1 MTRLAL
7 FVLWL
12 FAVLATVAEQV
23 RRVRRDDQPLPP
35 TMDSFYLPPADWLK
49 AKPGAVLKW
58 RNIKPGFTQ
67 VNDMNVQDAYQIL
80 YRSNGIDES
89 VPMAT
94 VTTVL
99 VPHNY
104 RKNKLV
110 MMMPYQDSN
119 YIGCAPSYMIQQGA
133 PVQNNS
139 IQSLEQLIW
148 TSILNDGWIMTVPD
162 HEGPN
167 SSFAVGPMAG
177 RASLDAARAT
187 LDFKKLGLKHDDPV
201 VGTGYSGGAIAA
213 GWAAQLQNTYASDLN
228 VAGWAIGGTP
238 ANMTDTLYTMNG
250 GLFAGLSIAG
260 LAGIVNSYGQAND
273 YVGSV
278 ISKKGNVALQYTR
291 ENCMADIIINLRNT
305 KILNQDFVSNGM
317 KLLVSDRITPLLE
330 TTSMARD
337 KKLTPKAPVYMY
349 HSKNDEV
356 ISYQSALNTAH
367 SWCDNGAKVHFETFF
382 GMEMG
387 HVTSEV
393 LNTPN
398 VLTFIRNRMDGK
410 AFGGCK
416 FTNTANPLW
425 SPDVLGAKLTEILNA
440 VKDFWGD
447 IIGRGDETLKE
458 HIRAGKAV

>member
-1 MTRLAL
+1 MSPLAL
-7 FVLWL
+7 LALWL
-12 FAVLATVAEQV
+12 LAALAFAEPV
-23 RRVRRDDQPLPP
+23 RRVRRDDGPLVP
-35 TMDSFYLPPADWLK
+35 TMDSFYLPPPDWLK

-67 VNDMNVQDAYQIL
+67 VNDMNVKDAYQIL
-80 YRSNGIDES
+80 YRSHGIDES

-99 VPHNY
+99 VPHKP
-104 RKNKLV
+104 RPHKLV

-119 YIGCAPSYMIQQGA
+119 YIGCAPSYIIQQGA
-133 PVQNNS
+133 PMQNNS
-139 IQSLEQLIW
+139 IQSLEQLMW

-162 HEGPN
+162 HQGPN
-167 SSFAVGPMAG
+167 SSFAVGPMSG

-187 LDFKKLGLKHDDPV
+187 LDFKKLGLKHSDSV

-213 GWAAQLQNTYASDLN
+213 GWAAQLQSTYASDLN

-238 ANMTDTLYTMNG
+238 ANMTDTLYTMDG

-278 ISKKGNVALQYTR
+278 ISRQGNVALQYTR
-291 ENCMADIIINLRNT
+291 ENCMSDIIINLRNV
-305 KILNQDFVSNGM
+305 KVLNRDFVSNGR

-330 TTSMARD
+330 TISMARD
-337 KKLTPKAPVYMY
+337 KKLTPKAPIYMY

-356 ISYQSALNTAH
+356 ISYPSALKTAH
-367 SWCDNGAKVHFETFF
+367 NWCDNGANVHFETFF
-382 GMEMG
+382 GMEMA
-387 HVTSEV
+387 HVSTEV

-398 VLTFIRNRMDGK
+398 VLSFIRNRMDGK
-410 AFGGCK
+410 DFGGCK

-425 SPDVLGAKLTEILNA
+425 SPDILGAKLTETLNA
-440 VKDFWGD
+440 VKDFWGN
-447 IIGRGDETLKE
+447 IIGRGDDTLKE
-458 HIRAGKAV
+458 RIRSGKAV